1 MALLPTQSL
10 QSETVEGAVLEM
22 AMLLQ
27 KAEESTRL
35 NIDKKNL
42 ANVTIDSDNKIATI
56 TIRLPLNI
64 KWAGAASIIEG
75 KEYTAHLPFEPTEL
89 QA

>member
-1 MALLPTQSL
+1 MALLPSQTL
-10 QSETVEGAVLEM
+10 QSTVVEEAVLEV

-35 NIDKKNL
+35 NTSKKNL
-42 ANVTIDSDNKIATI
+42 ANVVIDTDNKVATI

-64 KWAGAASIIEG
+64 RQNGVYTMITG
-75 KEYTAHLPFEPTEL
+75 QEYTAHLAFESEEL
-89 QA
+89 NT